1 MSLSLYKKL
10 ADMAITS
17 LDLQPGQFVEIRGD
31 VAMWECIEA
40 VSLAVERAGAVPCLN
55 VTSIAHEA
63 ERIRSLPADW
73 LRCPSPFLLDLANRA
88 AATIVIER
96 DWRPLSESCPPGRLT
111 AWNQAIGVLVNQQ
124 DVRHVRNCMI
134 AHPGAVRQ
142 DELLVPREEIYKTIE
157 SAICKRIVSAYEASN
172 SVTLRTWSRLELLKA
187 SIRAAATIVIER
199 DWRPLSE
206 SCPPGRLTAWNQAIG
221 VLVNQQDVRHVRN
234 CMIAHPGAVRQD
246 ELLVPR
252 EEIYKT
258 IESAITWRRDV
269 RRRRAGGHSTM
280 GELDERIRSVKQ
292 FIENGSVLDIRTRNG
307 SRLECELGIADAS
320 PDGGRHASESPKSRL
335 DAPFYG
341 FGPQWG
347 RPVFE
352 SDARLHGSPVL
363 NLPFGSI
370 SFTVPE
376 TTVQGSICFR
386 RWRNVQDLTFT
397 FVDGCISEI
406 SAANSPRVFAD
417 FVGTHSGHRDRISHI
432 GIGVNP
438 GIQSPTG
445 LISVDEC
452 KSGMLFVALGENR
465 YLGGKNES
473 TLNMDLTCP
482 DSTVFI
488 GSQCIVRDGRLT
500 LDCQVPS

>member
-31 VAMWECIEA
+31 VAMWKCIEA
-40 VSLAVERAGAVPCLN
+40 VSLAVEKAEAVPCLN

-63 ERIRSLPADW
+63 ERIRTLATDW
-73 LRCPSPFLLDLANRA
+73 LRRPSPFLMDLATRA
-88 AATIVIER
+88 TAAIVIER
-96 DWRPLSESCPPGRLT
+96 DWTQLVASCPSERLK

-124 DVRHVRNCMI
+124 ESRHVPYCMI
-134 AHPGAVRQ
+134 AHPGALRK
-142 DELLVPREEIYKTIE
+142 DELLVPRGDIYSIIE
-157 SAICKRIVSAYEASN
+157 NAIN
-172 SVTLRTWSRLELLKA
+172 
-187 SIRAAATIVIER
+187 
-199 DWRPLSE
+199 
-206 SCPPGRLTAWNQAIG
+206 
-221 VLVNQQDVRHVRN
+221 VN
-234 CMIAHPGAVRQD
+234 I
-246 ELLVPR
+246 
-252 EEIYKT
+252 I
-258 IESAITWRRDV
+258 
-269 RRRRAGGHSTM
+269 
-280 GELDERIRSVKQ
+280 ELDERVRSVKQ
-292 FIENGSVLDIRTRNG
+292 TIENGSVLDIRSPNG
-307 SRLECELGIADAS
+307 SRLECQLGS
-320 PDGGRHASESPKSRL
+320 
-335 DAPFYG
+335 
-341 FGPQWG
+341 

-352 SDARLHGSPVL
+352 NDGRLRDNSAL
-363 NLPFGSI
+363 NLPFGAI

-376 TTVQGSICFR
+376 TTVKGSICFR
-386 RWRNVQDLTFT
+386 RWRNVQDLTIT
-397 FVDGCISEI
+397 FVDGPISDI
-406 SAANSPRVFAD
+406 SAANSPKAFAD

-438 GIQSPTG
+438 GIQSSTG

-465 YLGGKNES
+465 YMGGKNES

>member
-10 ADMAITS
+10 ADMATAGLSIK
-17 LDLQPGQFVEIRGD
+17 PAQFVEIRGD
-31 VAMWECIEA
+31 AAMWECIEA

-157 SAICKRIVSAYEASN
+157 SAINV
-172 SVTLRTWSRLELLKA
+172 
-187 SIRAAATIVIER
+187 
-199 DWRPLSE
+199 D
-206 SCPPGRLTAWNQAIG
+206 
-221 VLVNQQDVRHVRN
+221 VN
-234 CMIAHPGAVRQD
+234 
-246 ELLVPR
+246 
-252 EEIYKT
+252 
-258 IESAITWRRDV
+258 
-269 RRRRAGGHSTM
+269 
-280 GELDERIRSVKQ
+280 ELDERIRSVKQ
-292 FIENGSVLDIRTRNG
+292 IIENGSVLDIRTRNG
-307 SRLECELGIADAS
+307 SRLECELGN
-320 PDGGRHASESPKSRL
+320 
-335 DAPFYG
+335 
-341 FGPQWG
+341 

-465 YLGGKNES
+465 YTGGKNES

-482 DSTVFI
+482 DSTVFV
-488 GSQCIVRDGRLT
+488 GSRCIVRDGRLR

>member
-31 VAMWECIEA
+31 VAMWKCIEA
-40 VSLAVERAGAVPCLN
+40 VSLAVEKAEAVPCLN

-63 ERIRSLPADW
+63 ERIRTLATDW
-73 LRCPSPFLLDLANRA
+73 LRRPSPFLMDLATRA
-88 AATIVIER
+88 TAAIVIER
-96 DWRPLSESCPPGRLT
+96 DWTQLVASCPSERLK

-124 DVRHVRNCMI
+124 ESRHVPYCMI
-134 AHPGAVRQ
+134 AHPGALRK
-142 DELLVPREEIYKTIE
+142 DELLVPRGDIYSIIE
-157 SAICKRIVSAYEASN
+157 NAINVDI
-172 SVTLRTWSRLELLKA
+172 
-187 SIRAAATIVIER
+187 I
-199 DWRPLSE
+199 
-206 SCPPGRLTAWNQAIG
+206 
-221 VLVNQQDVRHVRN
+221 
-234 CMIAHPGAVRQD
+234 
-246 ELLVPR
+246 
-252 EEIYKT
+252 
-258 IESAITWRRDV
+258 
-269 RRRRAGGHSTM
+269 
-280 GELDERIRSVKQ
+280 ELDERVRSVKQ
-292 FIENGSVLDIRTRNG
+292 TIENGSVLDIRSPNG
-307 SRLECELGIADAS
+307 SRLECQLGS
-320 PDGGRHASESPKSRL
+320 
-335 DAPFYG
+335 
-341 FGPQWG
+341 

-352 SDARLHGSPVL
+352 NDGRLRDNSAL
-363 NLPFGSI
+363 NLPFGAI

-376 TTVQGSICFR
+376 TTVKGSICFR
-386 RWRNVQDLTFT
+386 RWRNVQDLTIT
-397 FVDGCISEI
+397 FVDGRISDI
-406 SAANSPRVFAD
+406 SAANSPKAFAD

-438 GIQSPTG
+438 GIQSSTG

-465 YLGGKNES
+465 YMGGKNES